1 MSYVGIDVSKEVLD
15 VAVLSGSGEVSHFR
29 VSHNVSGH
37 KRLVAEL
44 GADCQVVCE
53 ATGSYHRKLQEALCA
68 AGITLSVVNPRQALG
83 YAKSQN
89 RRNKTDIVD
98 ALLLAQFG
106 LQRRPAATFYAA
118 VQQVARELAA
128 LNEDLGRLRN
138 RLEAAEQG
146 LSHREV
152 VNSLERRIG
161 LPEKEKNSLKN
172 SCKLSLKTASP
183 NSSGFCRASPASAY
197 TAPPCFW
204 LNWVMCSVS
213 APLAVWGPLQ
223 A

>member
-1 MSYVGIDVSKEVLD
+1 M
-15 VAVLSGSGEVSHFR
+15 
-29 VSHNVSGH
+29 
-37 KRLVAEL
+37 
-44 GADCQVVCE
+44 
-53 ATGSYHRKLQEALCA
+53 
-68 AGITLSVVNPRQALG
+68 NPRQALG

-89 RRNKTDIVD
+89 RRNETDIVD

-161 LPEKEKNSLKN
+161 LPEKEKEQLKKQLQVELENSQPQQLGLLQ
-172 SCKLSLKTASP
+172 SIPGIGLHSASLLLAEL
-183 NSSGFCRASPASAY
+183 GDVLRFRSARS
-197 TAPPCFW
+197 
-204 LNWVMCSVS
+204 L
-213 APLAVWGPLQ
+213 GPLQ